1 MPGTTP
7 TTPAQAPTYPSQF
20 PSYPA
25 QPSAGMPSGAYPQQG
40 YGQVRAP
47 YGQYPAYG
55 AKKTNG
61 LAVASLVC
69 GIGGFLFFVPA
80 ILGIVFGFIAR
91 SQIRQSAGRQSG
103 EGLAIAGII
112 VGFAWIVLFVIVLAV
127 DASSN
132 NTSGIIGLLGFPG

>member
-1 MPGTTP
+1 MPGTMP
-7 TTPAQAPTYPSQF
+7 TAGQAPTYPSQ
-20 PSYPA
+20 PASYPI
-25 QPSAGMPSGAYPQQG
+25 QPAAGMPSGAYPQQG
-40 YGQVRAP
+40 YGQVRGP

-55 AKKTNG
+55 VKKTNG
-61 LAVASLVC
+61 LAIASLVC

-132 NTSGIIGLLGFPG
+132 NTSGIVGPLGFPG